1 MKVKKDSGKGGY
13 IRLIGSR
20 TNLILAI
27 LALIILIGSLT
38 ALVHHAMR
46 TYPTDELIVN
56 GKAYDWGSLKRDFT
70 TIEQDGRTG
79 ISLEEL
85 LIDSGVDDIGSRS
98 FRFIG
103 ADGYQKE
110 IPGTDIVNGM
120 INTQDRMVILP
131 ALAKQTWVRDL
142 VRIEVI

>member
-1 MKVKKDSGKGGY
+1 MKDREK
-13 IRLIGSR
+13 GSR
-20 TNLILAI
+20 IRFFGTRINLILAV
-27 LALIILIGSLT
+27 LALIILIGSFT
-38 ALVHHAMR
+38 ALVYNAMS
-46 TYPTDELIVN
+46 TEETDVLLVN
-56 GKAYDWGSLKRDFT
+56 DKEYDWGSLERDLPM
-70 TIEQDGRTG
+70 IEHEGRNG
-79 ISLEEL
+79 ISLAEL
-85 LIDSGVDDIGSRS
+85 LSDAGVKDIEAHS